1 MYPEN
6 AVADSPVTIPRPVFE
21 QIDNVVALIKHMRHN
36 EELREGRLAAE
47 DFDPLGEVCVC
58 SDRVMQVMGW
68 DHATLDETM
77 EWAVD
82 MDVSDGRI
90 RRCTILG
97 RDIAVICKVRR
108 FTALPV

>member
-21 QIDNVVALIKHMRHN
+21 QIDDVVALIKNMRHN

-47 DFDPLGEVCVC
+47 FFDPLGEVCVC

-68 DHATLDETM
+68 DHATLD
-77 EWAVD
+77 
-82 MDVSDGRI
+82 GRS
-90 RRCTILG
+90 RLVTEGHKLVHILPG
-97 RDIAVICKVRR
+97 ILRLDAGSPGVKVKDAGHN
-108 FTALPV
+108 AL